1 MENLY
6 SGHNEPKTPTVKYFD
21 GNAMPLSIGRAHFD
35 VPIPLSPVFDPYF
48 SSESP
53 NTPNS
58 MSLFYRRS
66 GSCVPFDL
74 SVGNDGGGRA
84 GGFRSPL
91 ASIENRVTQPSRSPV
106 TMFKTPVKIEE
117 DVIVMDGILVK
128 PKVGST
134 RSRLSQTPSD
144 SGDKNSFYKRDKC
157 LFWEDSGSCR
167 LGSKCQ
173 FAHGQEELRQARLT
187 TKSNRNEICKL
198 SNMGACSYAIKCNYF
213 HLQEPDKEPEESEK
227 EPEKEVIPAVLSPA
241 AGAKV
246 DIPVTPT
253 ESKQPANGGQ
263 SSTLTTGS
271 SAAQTSGNTGWSPHD
286 DGINISLPAKA
297 PIEEDADA
305 YIQRVLYGPSG
316 ERLPVFEKICPK

>member
-21 GNAMPLSIGRAHFD
+21 GNVMPIGIGRSRFD
-35 VPIPLSPVFDPYF
+35 VPVPLSPVFDPYF

-58 MSLFYRRS
+58 MSPFYRRS

-91 ASIENRVTQPSRSPV
+91 ASIENLVTQPSRSPV

-128 PKVGST
+128 PKGGST
-134 RSRLSQTPSD
+134 RSRMSQTPSD

-167 LGSKCQ
+167 LGPKCQ
-173 FAHGQEELRQARLT
+173 FAHGQEELRPARLT
-187 TKSNRNEICKL
+187 TKSNKSEICKSFNL
-198 SNMGACSYAIKCNYF
+198 GACSYGIKCRYF
-213 HLQEPDKEPEESEK
+213 HLQE
-227 EPEKEVIPAVLSPA
+227 
-241 AGAKV
+241 
-246 DIPVTPT
+246 
-253 ESKQPANGGQ
+253 
-263 SSTLTTGS
+263 
-271 SAAQTSGNTGWSPHD
+271 
-286 DGINISLPAKA
+286 
-297 PIEEDADA
+297 
-305 YIQRVLYGPSG
+305 
-316 ERLPVFEKICPK
+316 